1 MKEPNIYKYVSQE
14 VRKYG
19 FKKDYAGGIS
29 YYLDNR
35 FELKVSRGRQVNN
48 KIFEFE
54 FSDMSKR
61 EPNYH
66 WGGYISKMKLEESFD
81 EKILYSTFDAWLKS
95 IFESEELHPYMRSL
109 KIKRIKKTA
118 K

>member
-1 MKEPNIYKYVSQE
+1 MKEPDIYKYVWS
-14 VRKYG
+14 VVKKYG
-19 FKKDYAGGIS
+19 FKKHNFRMFH
-29 YYLDNR
+29 LDNR
-35 FELKVSRGRQVNN
+35 FEIQITRGNQVGN

-61 EPNYH
+61 KPNYQ